1 MLLITSLPIVGL
13 PIGVGVLH
21 TIGMSQTILVR
32 YGAIPEVARFA
43 YDIAEAPARHERV
56 VINSHRGLELGTT
69 LESLRAAVGTPAGKA
84 EKPVESGGDAPEFR
98 VLRRATPADE
108 EQHAALRR
116 DADEAFSQWQR
127 RIQEWKL
134 ELELLDIEWTLDR
147 QKLVLYVLGGRGAE
161 TTKLALQ
168 AAAAGLAVV
177 EVQPVSADGPIPL
190 GAGGGGCG
198 SGGCGCH

>member
-1 MLLITSLPIVGL
+1 
-13 PIGVGVLH
+13 
-21 TIGMSQTILVR
+21 MSQTILVR

-43 YDIAEAPARHERV
+43 HDLAEPPARHEQV
-56 VINSHRGLELGTT
+56 VINSHRGVELGTT
-69 LESLRAAVGTPAGKA
+69 LESLRATAATPPGTA
-84 EKPVESGGDAPEFR
+84 GGDVPPGEPAPEFR

-108 EQHAALRR
+108 SLHATLRR
-116 DADEAFSQWQR
+116 EADQAFPQWQK

-134 ELELLDIEWTLDR
+134 ELELLDVEWTLDR

-177 EVQPVSADGPIPL
+177 EVQPVSADGPIPV
-190 GAGGGGCG
+190 GGGGCG
-198 SGGCGCH
+198 SGNCGCH